1 MHSDSETEM
10 ATATEVATAAETAT
24 EATTEAATDI
34 AQLLLEDDCFAI
46 RQAARFASQLY
57 DRHLARTGL
66 KITQFSVM
74 WRLAL
79 RPGMTIKEL
88 ADWMVMERTTLVRA
102 MQPLQR
108 DGLIVSD
115 ASPRDRRAL
124 VFSLT
129 PTGLEKVHS
138 ARGSW
143 DRAQREFEER
153 FGEERATF
161 LRRELLELTKK

>member
-1 MHSDSETEM
+1 MHSDNETE
-10 ATATEVATAAETAT
+10 TESESESEAGSEVESGT
-24 EATTEAATDI
+24 EAGFVF
-34 AQLLLEDDCFAI
+34 AQLLVQDDCFAI

-74 WRLAL
+74 WRLAMK
-79 RPGMTIKEL
+79 PGMTIKEL

-102 MQPLQR
+102 IQPLQR

-124 VFSLT
+124 VFGLT
-129 PTGLEKVHS
+129 PAGLEK
-138 ARGSW
+138 
-143 DRAQREFEER
+143 
-153 FGEERATF
+153 
-161 LRRELLELTKK
+161 

>member
-1 MHSDSETEM
+1 MHSDNEIETEPE
-10 ATATEVATAAETAT
+10 AEANSAAET
-24 EATTEAATDI
+24 DFDFS
-34 AQLLLEDDCFAI
+34 QLLVEDDCFAI

-74 WRLAL
+74 WRLAMK
-79 RPGMTIKEL
+79 PGMTIKEL

-102 MQPLQR
+102 IQPLQR

-129 PTGLEKVHS
+129 PAGLEKVHS
-138 ARGSW
+138 ARSSW
-143 DRAQREFEER
+143 HRAQREFEER

-161 LRRELLELTKK
+161 LRRELLALTKK

>member
-1 MHSDSETEM
+1 MHSENETEM
-10 ATATEVATAAETAT
+10 VAAVVSDTNAIDAADTAID
-24 EATTEAATDI
+24 TDI
-34 AQLLLEDDCFAI
+34 AQMLLEDDCFAI

-102 MQPLQR
+102 IQPLQR
-108 DGLIVSD
+108 DGLIVSA

-124 VFSLT
+124 IFSLT
-129 PTGLEKVHS
+129 PAGLEKVHS

-143 DRAQREFEER
+143 NRAQREFEEH
-153 FGEERATF
+153 FGEARATF
-161 LRRELLELTKK
+161 LRRELLELTRK